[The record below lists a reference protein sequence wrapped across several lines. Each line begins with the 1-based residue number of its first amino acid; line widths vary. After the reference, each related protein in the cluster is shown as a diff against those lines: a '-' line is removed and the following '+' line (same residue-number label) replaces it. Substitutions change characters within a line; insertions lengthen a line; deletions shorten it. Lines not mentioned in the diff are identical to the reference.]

1 MSGKNFTSI
10 TVEAVKVFRF
20 SIKIIERRRR
30 VLNIS
35 RSIRSCLRSQA
46 F

>member
-20 SIKIIERRRR
+20 SIKIIERR